1 MLEVKPSQDRYVY
14 AVPSERN
21 PRVSYRVD
29 IVANGGAGRCACTD
43 FGTRRQ
49 PNIDAGLPMHS
60 RDCTCKH
67 LRAVHAY
74 FLRELLTEL
83 ARIEEGKQ

>member
-1 MLEVKPSQDRYVY
+1 MRVIVTQERYVY
-14 AVPSERN
+14 SVPSERK
-21 PRVSYRVD
+21 PRMAYRVD
-29 IVANGGAGRCACTD
+29 LTSNGGAGFCSCVD

-49 PNIDAGLPMHS
+49 PNIDAGQPMHT

-74 FLRELLTEL
+74 FLREILTEL
-83 ARIEEGKQ
+83 SRIEEGKQ